1 MAQFTFSAMI
11 QRHVRVASISGPID
25 LRSKKDK
32 RFHKFR
38 SFKKGQAPGKLSVHE
53 DDFACV
59 V

>member
-11 QRHVRVASISGPID
+11 QRHVRVASISVPID

-38 SFKKGQAPGKLSVHE
+38 SFKKGQAPGKLTVHE
-53 DDFACV
+53 DDFA
-59 V
+59 